1 MLPDGRPGRA
11 WRRELV
17 ATWGFVARNLHLTK
31 RYWGWELVWLA
42 YSLTS
47 SLAVAYIGL
56 GTQALAGDQVDGR
69 GLTLYL
75 LVGTLVWA
83 YLSQIF
89 YVISEMVAWERWEG
103 TIEYTFM
110 SPSSRLTHLVGT
122 SAFAVAYGIV
132 RTLLIMAAAAAFFR
146 IPLTG
151 AHLPAAGL
159 WLLVGSVSFV
169 GFGILAGIMPLL
181 FPERGVQ
188 MTNVLAALLLLISG
202 VYYPVEVLPQ
212 WMQALARLSPATYV
226 INGMREA
233 ILSGRGLDDAA
244 RPLFLLALGGLAAI
258 VAGSWCF
265 SVAERYAKRTGRL
278 KRSG

>member
-1 MLPDGRPGRA
+1 MRAELFTRPV
-11 WRRELV
+11 RRELV

-31 RYWGWELVWLA
+31 RYWGWELVWFA

-56 GTQALAGDQVDGR
+56 GTERLAGAAVDGR
-69 GLTLYL
+69 ALTLYL

-110 SPSSRLTHLVGT
+110 APSLRLTHLVGT
-122 SAFAVAYGIV
+122 SLFAVIYGIA
-132 RTLLIMAAAAAFFR
+132 RTLLILAAASAFFD
-146 IPLTG
+146 IPLAG
-151 AHLPAAGL
+151 ANLPAAGL

-169 GFGILAGIMPLL
+169 GFGILAGVMPLL

-188 MTNVLAALLLLISG
+188 MTNVLAALLLLVSG
-202 VYYPVEVLPQ
+202 VYYPLEVLPG
-212 WMQALARLSPATYV
+212 WMQVLARGSPATYV
-226 INGMREA
+226 IQGMRGA
-233 ILSGRGLDDAA
+233 ILEGVGLESAA
-244 RPLFLLALGGLAAI
+244 RPLTYLALGGVGMILIGTWA
-258 VAGSWCF
+258 F
-265 SVAERYAKRTGRL
+265 SRAERYAKRTGRL

>member
-1 MLPDGRPGRA
+1 MRAEVISRPI
-11 WRRELV
+11 RRELI
-17 ATWGFVARNLHLTK
+17 AAWGFLARNIHLTK
-31 RYWGWELVWLA
+31 RYWGWELVWFA

-56 GTQALAGDQVDGR
+56 GTERLAGGGVDGQA
-69 GLTLYL
+69 LTLYL
-75 LVGTLVWA
+75 LVGTLVWS

-110 SPSSRLTHLVGT
+110 APSSRLTHLVGT
-122 SAFAVAYGIV
+122 SLFAVIYGIA
-132 RTLLIMAAAAAFFR
+132 RTLLILGAAAAFFR
-146 IPLTG
+146 LPLSG

-188 MTNVLAALLLLISG
+188 M
-202 VYYPVEVLPQ
+202 
-212 WMQALARLSPATYV
+212 
-226 INGMREA
+226 
-233 ILSGRGLDDAA
+233 
-244 RPLFLLALGGLAAI
+244 
-258 VAGSWCF
+258 
-265 SVAERYAKRTGRL
+265 
-278 KRSG
+278 

>member
-1 MLPDGRPGRA
+1 MRAELFTRPV
-11 WRRELV
+11 RRELV

-31 RYWGWELVWLA
+31 RYWGWELVWFA

-56 GTQALAGDQVDGR
+56 GTERLAGAAVDGR
-69 GLTLYL
+69 ALTLYL

-110 SPSSRLTHLVGT
+110 APSLRLTQLVGT
-122 SAFAVAYGIV
+122 SLFAVIYGII
-132 RTLLIMAAAAAFFR
+132 RTLLILAAAAAFFDL
-146 IPLTG
+146 PLAG
-151 AHLPAAGL
+151 ADLPAAGL

-188 MTNVLAALLLLISG
+188 MTNVLAALLLLVSG
-202 VYYPVEVLPQ
+202 VYYPVEVLPA
-212 WMQALARLSPATYV
+212 WMQALARGSPATYV
-226 INGMREA
+226 IQGLRGA
-233 ILSGRGLDDAA
+233 ILEGAGLESAA
-244 RPLFLLALGGLAAI
+244 RPLVSLALGGVGMILFGTWA
-258 VAGSWCF
+258 F
-265 SVAERYAKRTGRL
+265 SRAERYAKRTGRL

>member
-1 MLPDGRPGRA
+1 MRAELFTRPI
-11 WRRELV
+11 RRELV

-31 RYWGWELVWLA
+31 RYWGWELVWFV

-56 GTQALAGDQVDGR
+56 GTQALAGPEVDGR
-69 GLTLYL
+69 ALTLYL

-110 SPSSRLTHLVGT
+110 APSSRLTHLVGT
-122 SAFAVAYGIV
+122 SVFAVIYGIA
-132 RTLLIMAAAAAFFR
+132 RTLLILAAAAAFFD
-146 IPLTG
+146 IPLSG
-151 AHLPAAGL
+151 ADLPAAGL

-169 GFGILAGIMPLL
+169 GFGILAGVMPLL

-188 MTNVLAALLLLISG
+188 MTNVLAALLLLVSG
-202 VYYPVEVLPQ
+202 VYYPVEVLPA
-212 WMQALARLSPATYV
+212 WMQALAKASPATYV
-226 INGMREA
+226 IQGMREA
-233 ILSGRGLDDAA
+233 ILSGQGLEYAA
-244 RPLFLLALGGLAAI
+244 RPLALLALGGGGMILLGAW
-258 VAGSWCF
+258 VF
-265 SVAERYAKRTGRL
+265 SRAERYAKRTGRL

>member
-1 MLPDGRPGRA
+1 MRAELFTRPA
-11 WRRELV
+11 RRELV

-31 RYWGWELVWLA
+31 RYWGWELVWFA

-47 SLAVAYIGL
+47 SLAVAYIGM
-56 GTQALAGDQVDGR
+56 GTERLSGTGVDGR
-69 GLTLYL
+69 ALTLYL
-75 LVGTLVWA
+75 LVGTLVWS

-122 SAFAVAYGIV
+122 SLFAVIYGIL
-132 RTLLIMAAAAAFFR
+132 RTLLILACASVFFD
-146 IPLTG
+146 IPLSG
-151 AHLPAAGL
+151 ANLPSAGL

-169 GFGILAGIMPLL
+169 GFGILAGVMPLL

-188 MTNVLAALLLLISG
+188 MTNVVAAVLLLISG
-202 VYYPVEVLPQ
+202 VYYPVEVLPS
-212 WMQALARLSPATYV
+212 WMQVLARASPATYV
-226 INGMREA
+226 IGGMRGA
-233 ILSGRGLDDAA
+233 ILEGMGLESAA
-244 RPLFLLALGGLAAI
+244 RPLLYLALGGVGMIL
-258 VAGSWCF
+258 VGVWVF
-265 SVAERYAKRTGRL
+265 SLAERYAKRTGRL

>member
-1 MLPDGRPGRA
+1 MRAEPLTRPI
-11 WRRELV
+11 RRELV

-31 RYWGWELVWLA
+31 RYWGWELVWFV

-47 SLAVAYIGL
+47 SLAVAYIGM
-56 GTQALAGDQVDGR
+56 GAEELAGPGIDGR
-69 GLTLYL
+69 ALTLYL

-110 SPSSRLTHLVGT
+110 APSSRITHLVGT
-122 SAFAVAYGIV
+122 SLFAVVYGIA
-132 RTLLIMAAAAAFFR
+132 RTLLILAAATAFFD
-146 IPLTG
+146 IPLSG
-151 AHLPAAGL
+151 ADLPAAGL

-169 GFGILAGIMPLL
+169 GFGILAGVMPLL

-202 VYYPVEVLPQ
+202 VYYPVEVLPA
-212 WMQALARLSPATYV
+212 WMQALAKASPATYV
-226 INGMREA
+226 IQGMREA
-233 ILSGRGLDDAA
+233 ILEGIGLESAA
-244 RPLFLLALGGLAAI
+244 RPLLFLALGGVGMI
-258 VAGSWCF
+258 VGGSWVF
-265 SVAERYAKRTGRL
+265 SLAERYAKRTGRL

>member
-1 MLPDGRPGRA
+1 MRAELFTRPL
-11 WRRELV
+11 RRELV

-31 RYWGWELVWLA
+31 RYWGWELVWFA

-56 GTQALAGDQVDGR
+56 GTERLAGAAVDGR
-69 GLTLYL
+69 ALTLYL

-110 SPSSRLTHLVGT
+110 APSLRLTHLVGT
-122 SAFAVAYGIV
+122 SLFAVIYGIV
-132 RTLLIMAAAAAFFR
+132 RTLLILAAASAFFD
-146 IPLTG
+146 IPLVG
-151 AHLPAAGL
+151 ANLPAAGL
-159 WLLVGSVSFV
+159 WLAVGSVSFV
-169 GFGILAGIMPLL
+169 GFGILAGVMPLL

-188 MTNVLAALLLLISG
+188 MTNVLAALLLLVSR
-202 VYYPVEVLPQ
+202 VYYPVEVLPA
-212 WMQALARLSPATYV
+212 WMQVLARMSPATYV
-226 INGMREA
+226 IQGMRGA
-233 ILSGRGLDDAA
+233 ILEGVGLDQLA
-244 RPLFLLALGGLAAI
+244 RPLLYLALGGVGMILFGTWA
-258 VAGSWCF
+258 F
-265 SVAERYAKRTGRL
+265 SQAERYAKRTGRL

>member
-1 MLPDGRPGRA
+1 MRAEAFSRPI
-11 WRRELV
+11 RRELI
-17 ATWGFVARNLHLTK
+17 AAWGFLARNVHLTK
-31 RYWGWELVWLA
+31 RYWGWELVWFA

-56 GTQALAGDQVDGR
+56 GTERLAGGGVDGQA
-69 GLTLYL
+69 LTLYL
-75 LVGTLVWA
+75 LVGTLVWS

-110 SPSSRLTHLVGT
+110 APSSRLTHLVGT
-122 SAFAVAYGIV
+122 SLFAVIYGIG
-132 RTLLIMAAAAAFFR
+132 RTLLILAAAAAFFR
-146 IPLTG
+146 LPLAG

-169 GFGILAGIMPLL
+169 GFGILAGVMPLL

-188 MTNVLAALLLLISG
+188 MTNVLAALLLLVSG
-202 VYYPVEVLPQ
+202 VYYPVEVLPG
-212 WMQALARLSPATYV
+212 WMQLLARGSPATYV
-226 INGMREA
+226 IQGMRGA
-233 ILSGRGLDDAA
+233 ILAGEGLDQMA
-244 RPLFLLALGGLAAI
+244 RPLALLALGGVGMILVGTWA
-258 VAGSWCF
+258 F
-265 SVAERYAKRTGRL
+265 SLAERYAKRTGRL